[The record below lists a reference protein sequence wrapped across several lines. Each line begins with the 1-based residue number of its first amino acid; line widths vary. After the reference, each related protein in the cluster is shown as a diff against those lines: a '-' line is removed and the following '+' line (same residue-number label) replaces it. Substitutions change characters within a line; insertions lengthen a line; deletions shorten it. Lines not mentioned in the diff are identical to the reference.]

1 MTKATY
7 FVIYDKATT
16 RIVKERS
23 YSKAYYAT
31 EAAAKSAVTRFAK
44 KGIINKDDVAITDQ
58 KTYTETIEA
67 QVKRVNMM
75 SGKEYYESVNT
86 PSYCSPSSESYW
98 SM

>member
-1 MTKATY
+1 M
-7 FVIYDKATT
+7 FVIYNKATT
-16 RIVKERS
+16 QIVKERS

-31 EAAAKSAVTRFAK
+31 EAAAKAAVTRFAK
-44 KGIINKDDVAITDQ
+44 KGVCVADEVAVAEAKFYSENI
-58 KTYTETIEA
+58 ET

>member
-1 MTKATY
+1 MSY
-7 FVIYDKATT
+7 VIYNKETT
-16 RIVKERS
+16 KIVKDYS
-23 YSKAYYAT
+23 YGSSRKEYYTT
-31 EAAAKSAVTRFAK
+31 EAAAKAAVTRFAK
-44 KGIINKDDVAITDQ
+44 KGMINKDEVAVTDHA
-58 KTYTETIEA
+58 TYANTIEA